1 MPRGSLPGERR
12 GGRAP
17 GTPNRATAEVADKLA
32 ALGFDPIA
40 AMVAIATDPAADL
53 TLRGRMASELAA
65 YVHPKRRAI
74 DLTAETGSPG
84 LTVVIR
90 RFGDDEPHGA
100 PAGDGTCEPVAAAA

>member
-1 MPRGSLPGERR
+1 MARGSLPGERR

-17 GTPNRATAEVADKLA
+17 GTPNRATAEVADRLA
-32 ALGFDPIA
+32 TLGFDPIA

-65 YVHPKRRAI
+65 YIHPKRRAI

-90 RFGDDEPHGA
+90 RFGEDEPDAA
-100 PAGDGTCEPVAAAA
+100 PAGQDTSNTVNAAA

>member
-12 GGRAP
+12 GGRTP

-32 ALGFDPIA
+32 ALRFDPIA

-74 DLTAETGSPG
+74 DLGAETGSSG
-84 LTVVIR
+84 VTVVIR
-90 RFGDDEPHGA
+90 RFAEEEPDAA
-100 PAGDGTCEPVAAAA
+100 PAGHGTSEAMNAAA

>member
-1 MPRGSLPGERR
+1 
-12 GGRAP
+12 
-17 GTPNRATAEVADKLA
+17 VADKLA

-65 YVHPKRRAI
+65 YIHPKRRAI

-90 RFGDDEPHGA
+90 RFGEDEPTAAPDGHGTSD
-100 PAGDGTCEPVAAAA
+100 PMNAAA

>member
-17 GTPNRATAEVADKLA
+17 GTPNRATAEVSDKLA

-65 YVHPKRRAI
+65 YIHPKRRAI
-74 DLTAETGSPG
+74 DLTAETGSSG
-84 LTVVIR
+84 VTVVIR
-90 RFGDDEPHGA
+90 RFAEEEPDAA
-100 PAGDGTCEPVAAAA
+100 PAGRGATDPVGAAA